1 MQNRCPNCLTPM
13 GRKRNCACGY
23 KKANLNEAA
32 GPLTGSYIKD
42 RYTIGNI
49 YSQNSDSTVYIAF
62 DEQFNNKVF
71 IRQFTA
77 EGMYENTPFERCIIT
92 QRFISYQKTLA
103 GVSLCKIL
111 PRTVDLF
118 ILEDNAYLVTE
129 FFEGKSLKE
138 MLDGGFTF
146 DAKTTRDIV
155 KRLAKG
161 LKVMHSSR
169 IIYGN
174 ISPSTVYLLNS
185 GEVKLFGIG
194 SPFFSFI
201 DDIEKRAEYLNPSYA
216 APELF
221 KNANRGSF
229 CDVYSL
235 AAIYYR
241 LLTNTIPPVG
251 FLRSGGESL
260 VTPTAINPKIGGA
273 LSNALLNA
281 LNCPVQNR
289 TQNMDTFLAEI
300 KAKRVKRRLGF
311 WVIWANLLGLCQKL
325 YFGKVLPIAKRV
337 WQYLKTLLLKAK
349 KVNRIYY
356 FAGGALALLL
366 AVVLTVTL
374 LWGSLGSGGTS
385 SITWYY
391 GTGQQ
396 SSESLTSGYTSDEQ
410 FTSSMLQWYDIAVT
424 NDVVDCP
431 NLVGLTVDEA
441 NKALKKADLGSGNVS
456 YAYSVSVQKG
466 KVISQT
472 VPAGEEIELGKEVG
486 FVISSGT
493 IPAVTGKSMFT
504 AKKTLN
510 DAGFNNVNFQFTNS
524 NTAPGTVSSVSA
536 PKEIYKTTAITL
548 NVSGKK
554 AVVPDFTGKTLA
566 DAYSQTGGVKI
577 VTLNQSGGPI
587 YVNEG
592 AYNSFVVVSQDLPAQ
607 MLVYEGIEVTLTVK
621 FK

>member
-13 GRKRNCACGY
+13 GRKRNCPCGY
-23 KKANLNEAA
+23 KKAEPNVAK
-32 GPLTGSYIKD
+32 GPLTGSLLNG
-42 RYTIGNI
+42 RYTVGNI
-49 YSQNSDSTVYIAF
+49 YNKSNDSTVYIAF
-62 DEQFNNKVF
+62 DEELSNKVF

-77 EGMYENTPFERCIIT
+77 EGMYENTPFERNIIV
-92 QRFISYQKTLA
+92 QRFIDYEKTLA
-103 GVSLCKIL
+103 NVSLCKIL

-118 ILEDNAYLVTE
+118 TAQENGYLVTE

-138 MLDGGFTF
+138 LLESGFNF
-146 DAKTTRDIV
+146 DAKTIKGIV

-161 LKVMHSSR
+161 LKVMHNSC
-169 IIYGN
+169 IMYGN
-174 ISPSTVYLLNS
+174 VSPSNIYILNS

-201 DDIEKRAEYLNPSYA
+201 DDIDKKAEYLNPSYA

-221 KNANRGSF
+221 KNASRGSY

-241 LLTNTIPPVG
+241 LITGIIPPVS

-260 VTPTAINPKIGGA
+260 VSPSAANSQIKKS
-273 LSNALLNA
+273 LCNALLNA

-289 TQNMDTFLAEI
+289 TQSIDAFLAEI
-300 KAKRVKRRLGF
+300 NAKKVKRRLGF
-311 WVIWANLLGLCQKL
+311 WVIWAKFLGLCQRL
-325 YFGKVLPIAKRV
+325 YFGKVLPLAQKGL
-337 WQYLKTLLLKAK
+337 QQLKCLTQKAK
-349 KVNRIYY
+349 KINRVYY

-374 LWGSLGSGGTS
+374 FWGSLGPEEAS

-391 GTGQQ
+391 GTGEQ

-410 FTSSMLQWYDIAVT
+410 ATSSALQWYDIAVT

-441 NKALKKADLGSGNVS
+441 NKALKKADLGTGNVS
-456 YAYSVSVQKG
+456 YAYSASIQKG
-466 KVISQT
+466 RVISQT
-472 VPAGEEIELGKEVG
+472 VSAGEEIEIGKKVG

-493 IPAVTGKSMFT
+493 IPQVAGKTMF
-504 AKKTLN
+504 AAEKELK
-510 DAGFNNVNFQFTNS
+510 DAGFNNVNIQFTQSKNP
-524 NTAPGTVSSVSA
+524 AGTVTSVSA
-536 PKEIYKTTAITL
+536 PKEIYKSTAITL

-566 DAYSQTGGVKI
+566 DAYTQKGGVTI
-577 VTLNQSGGPI
+577 VTVNQSGGAI

-592 AYNSFVVVSQDLPAQ
+592 AYNAFVVVSQDLPAQ
-607 MLVYEGIEVTLTVK
+607 MLAYEGIQVTLTVK
-621 FK
+621 LK